1 MLGMRRMIMI
11 VAVIIE
17 ADTKKISS
25 FFLQKISRYSI
36 APSGLKL
43 SITTSSNTKH
53 LGYKLV
59 SDLLADRETKGSRH
73 WLESRLTRD
82 SFSLMPVATA
92 NRREPNKSRSSG
104 SISVNMNVPFLL
116 LMSGASRDDVCDPMS
131 GTAVGRS
138 AGSADAPGTRD
149 WQIADTGWPT
159 KIKMRSTNLMQ
170 NLVNTCDMGE
180 LTST

>member
-1 MLGMRRMIMI
+1 
-11 VAVIIE
+11 E

-36 APSGLKL
+36 TPRGLRL

-59 SDLLADRETKGSRH
+59 SDLLADRETKGSRY

-92 NRREPNKSRSSG
+92 NRREPNKSRSNG

-131 GTAVGRS
+131 GTAGCCS
-138 AGSADAPGTRD
+138 PGLAGSAGGRGLA
-149 WQIADTGWPT
+149 I
-159 KIKMRSTNLMQ
+159 S
-170 NLVNTCDMGE
+170 
-180 LTST
+180 